1 MDEQQYVG
9 FRWVSIEF
17 QIAHKGPTHIQTLRN
32 IDDETLE
39 VYLGSTS
46 QSILLDVGSSFWFS
60 IH

>member
-1 MDEQQYVG
+1 
-9 FRWVSIEF
+9 
-17 QIAHKGPTHIQTLRN
+17 
-32 IDDETLE
+32 LE